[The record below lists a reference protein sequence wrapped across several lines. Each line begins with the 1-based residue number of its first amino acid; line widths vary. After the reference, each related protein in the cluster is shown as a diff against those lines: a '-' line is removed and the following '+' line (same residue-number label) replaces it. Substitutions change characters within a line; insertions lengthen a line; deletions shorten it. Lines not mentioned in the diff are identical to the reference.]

1 MTRNT
6 ILSIRRSAAPMLRT
20 SIFALM
26 LAAPFAYAPGAV
38 ACPEHD
44 KAGEH
49 AQGEGAKATEGAAL
63 KKAKGDEKGA
73 HGATTAS
80 TPAAATATGLTI
92 EAPWS
97 RATAAGARVA
107 GGYLVLVNKGDADD
121 VLLSGSTDISE
132 KFEVHEMAVTDGVMR
147 MRKLDDGLPVKAG
160 ESVELKPGGYHAMFI
175 GLKRPLKEGETFTAD
190 LVFKNAGTVPVTFA
204 VRGIGARDAGHGD
217 AAKEHAPKEH
227 APAEAPK
234 EAPKH

>member
-6 ILSIRRSAAPMLRT
+6 IPSIRVSAAPMLRT

-26 LAAPFAYAPGAV
+26 LAAPFAYATGAI

-49 AQGEGAKATEGAAL
+49 AEGQGGKAQGAAL
-63 KKAKGDEKGA
+63 KKAKGDEK
-73 HGATTAS
+73 
-80 TPAAATATGLTI
+80 AAAAGQAVVTATGLTI

-107 GGYLVLVNKGDADD
+107 GGYLVLVNKGGEDD

-190 LVFKNAGTVPVTFA
+190 LVFKKAGTVPVTFA

-217 AAKEHAPKEH
+217 ASKEHAPKEH
-227 APAEAPK
+227 APTEAPK
-234 EAPKH
+234 Q